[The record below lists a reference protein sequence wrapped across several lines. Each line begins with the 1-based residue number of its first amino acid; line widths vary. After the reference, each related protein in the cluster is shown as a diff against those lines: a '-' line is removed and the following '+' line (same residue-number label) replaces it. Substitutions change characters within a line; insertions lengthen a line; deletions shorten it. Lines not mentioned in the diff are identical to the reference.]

1 MIAMSIRGMILL
13 ALILGTP
20 PSMSVEVKRK
30 MMGNAY
36 LSEYYKGF
44 LLQQTDKG
52 WIVVNAPSRTPSGPL
67 SPGPYSTDGIAAHV
81 VDRIIQDSERR

>member
-1 MIAMSIRGMILL
+1 VLL
-13 ALILGTP
+13 TCWFSPETGAIEKEK
-20 PSMSVEVKRK
+20 SMNS
-30 MMGNAY
+30 AY
-36 LSEYYKGF
+36 ISRYYKGF

-52 WIVVNAPSRTPSGPL
+52 WIIVNAPTRTPSGPL